1 MFETG
6 QAFHTIW
13 RASASVCSASFLG
26 SRPEF
31 RLRTVSYHT
40 SLDRKPFLTFPCQKT
55 GSVEKPALMHRYRG
69 HTAKYWP
76 FMMAW

>member
-31 RLRTVSYHT
+31 RLRTVSYQIN
-40 SLDRKPFLTFPCQKT
+40 RRN
-55 GSVEKPALMHRYRG
+55 SVHQHFA
-69 HTAKYWP
+69 
-76 FMMAW
+76 